1 MKSFYISMLQKF
13 SNGIKHVGLG
23 QILFLIL
30 SSQTFEN
37 LIHGRNY
44 FSGQLNSF
52 LLKEI
57 GLRGKLLPE
66 EAISILSLH
75 LIYGSCLMFATPKQ
89 CTMNSP
95 NHNPKYNL
103 LRVWKGHWS
112 RFLKDTLHYYSPHVG
127 SSFKYFKFQN
137 HWLWD
142 KGKC

>member
-13 SNGIKHVGLG
+13 SNGIKHVGFG

-37 LIHGRNY
+37 LIYTRNY

-57 GLRGKLLPE
+57 VLQGKLLSE

-75 LIYGSCLMFATPKQ
+75 LIHGSCLMFATPKQ
-89 CTMNSP
+89 CTMNSLIITLSTTFFGYE
-95 NHNPKYNL
+95 KVIDL
-103 LRVWKGHWS
+103 GFWKTPCIII
-112 RFLKDTLHYYSPHVG
+112 LPML
-127 SSFKYFKFQN
+127 FQIFQISKS
-137 HWLWD
+137 LVMRQ
-142 KGKC
+142 G